1 MAKIFFCLWFSFV
14 FNPTD
19 GKTLPRLAIKTA
31 SGMSAKK
38 KNKNLFCRLLFFRIP
53 KIIFH
58 AVSYLRD
65 LAYKDWLIQVEI
77 LFLQGLY
84 KLIDL

>member
-38 KNKNLFCRLLFFRIP
+38 KNKNLFCICIKISIVNTLFFQYA
-53 KIIFH
+53 KFFKNK
-58 AVSYLRD
+58 
-65 LAYKDWLIQVEI
+65 KD
-77 LFLQGLY
+77 
-84 KLIDL
+84 KA